1 MESMAILFLLILIR
15 TSALVMTAPLI
26 GSRAIPI
33 RFRVGIAII
42 LSLVTLPMVHSH
54 TAAIDSLS
62 SNPAKLLHLA
72 SAELVIGFA
81 LGVGVSLMFAAAQ
94 MVGTLLG
101 QMAGIQ
107 ISDQLDPTTGQ
118 SGTPVSQF
126 FSILSLATFALMG
139 GPELVLSSLLNTF
152 IQLPIG
158 VQILSGGQGVDGA
171 ALARTEMADLL
182 VEILRQSFLLTLR
195 AVGPAVVAMMI
206 STVTISMIG
215 RSNPQMSL
223 SGIGFGSNV
232 VIMLLAVFL
241 FSGGC
246 VWLFVDDLTGVI
258 EHIQTTLVA
267 NPAVSVR

>member
-1 MESMAILFLLILIR
+1 MLPA
-15 TSALVMTAPLI
+15 ALST
-26 GSRAIPI
+26 
-33 RFRVGIAII
+33 
-42 LSLVTLPMVHSH
+42 
-54 TAAIDSLS
+54 
-62 SNPAKLLHLA
+62 NPSELLHLA
-72 SAELVIGFA
+72 SSELMIGFA
-81 LGVGVSLMFAAAQ
+81 LGLGVSLMFASAQ
-94 MVGTLLG
+94 MAGTILG

-126 FSILSLATFALMG
+126 FSMLSLATFALMG

-152 IQLPIG
+152 VALPIG
-158 VQILSGGQGVDGA
+158 VQVFSGGEGA
-171 ALARTEMADLL
+171 ALARADMADLL

-215 RSNPQMSL
+215 RSCPQMNL

-246 VWLFVDDLTGVI
+246 VWLFVDDLTSVV
-258 EHIQTTLVA
+258 EHIQATLVA
-267 NPAVSVR
+267 APAASVR

>member
-1 MESMAILFLLILIR
+1 MESMAILFLLILVR
-15 TSALVMTAPLI
+15 TSALVMTAPLL
-26 GSRAIPI
+26 GGRAIPI
-33 RFRVGIAII
+33 RFRVGFAIM
-42 LSLVTLPMVHSH
+42 LSLVTLPMIRSH
-54 TAAIDSLS
+54 AVIADPLLF
-62 SNPAKLLHLA
+62 NPAELLHLA

-81 LGVGVSLMFAAAQ
+81 LGLGVSVMFAAAQ
-94 MVGTLLG
+94 MAGTLLG
-101 QMAGIQ
+101 QMAGVQ

-139 GPELVLSSLLNTF
+139 GPELVLSALLNTF
-152 IQLPIG
+152 VELPIG
-158 VQILSGGQGVDGA
+158 TQIFSGAQGAEGV

-182 VEILRQSFLLTLR
+182 VEVLRQSFLLTLR

-215 RSNPQMSL
+215 RSNPQMNL

-246 VWLFVDDLTGVI
+246 VWLFVDDLTGVV
-258 EHIQTTLVA
+258 EHIQATLVA
-267 NPAVSVR
+267 NPAAAVH

>member
-1 MESMAILFLLILIR
+1 MESLAILFLLILVR
-15 TSALVMTAPLI
+15 TTALVMTAPLL
-26 GSRAIPI
+26 GSRAIPF
-33 RFRVGIAII
+33 RFRVAMAIV
-42 LSLVTLPMVHSH
+42 LSLVTLPMIHSR
-54 TAAIDSLS
+54 TSLGDVIS
-62 SNPAKLLHLA
+62 TNPSDLLHLA
-72 SAELVIGFA
+72 SAELIIGFA
-81 LGVGVSLMFAAAQ
+81 LGLGVSLMFASAQ
-94 MVGTLLG
+94 MAGTLLG
-101 QMAGIQ
+101 QMSGIQ

-152 IQLPIG
+152 VELPIG
-158 VQILSGGQGVDGA
+158 VQVFSSAEGA
-171 ALARTEMADLL
+171 SLARTDMADLL

-215 RSNPQMSL
+215 RSCPQMNL

-246 VWLFVDDLTGVI
+246 VWLFVDDLTSVV

-267 NPAVSVR
+267 SPAAAFR

>member
-1 MESMAILFLLILIR
+1 MESVAILFLLILVR
-15 TSALVMTAPLI
+15 TSALVMTAPLL
-26 GSRAIPI
+26 GSRAIPV
-33 RFRVGIAII
+33 RFRAGIAVV
-42 LSLVTLPMVHSH
+42 LSLVTLPMVRSH
-54 TAAIDSLS
+54 ALAVDSLS
-62 SNPAKLLHLA
+62 FDPAKLLHLA
-72 SAELVIGFA
+72 LAELVIGFA
-81 LGVGVSLMFAAAQ
+81 LGLGVSLIFAAAQ
-94 MVGTLLG
+94 MAGTLLG

-152 IQLPIG
+152 VQLPIG
-158 VQILSGGQGVDGA
+158 VQVLASAQDAGGV
-171 ALARTEMADLL
+171 ALARTDMADLI

-215 RSNPQMSL
+215 RSSPQMNL

-246 VWLFVDDLTGVI
+246 VWLFVDDLTGVV

-267 NPAVSVR
+267 NPAASVR

>member
-1 MESMAILFLLILIR
+1 MESVAILFLLVLVR
-15 TSALVMTAPLI
+15 TTALVMTAPLL

-33 RFRVGIAII
+33 RFRVGIGIV
-42 LSLVTLPMVHSH
+42 LSLITLPMIRSH
-54 TAAIDSLS
+54 TTLPESLV
-62 SNPAKLLHLA
+62 NEPAEVLHLA

-81 LGVGVSLMFAAAQ
+81 LGLGVSLMFAAAQ
-94 MVGTLLG
+94 MSGTLLG

-152 IQLPIG
+152 VELPVG
-158 VQILSGGQGVDGA
+158 VRVFSGIDGA
-171 ALARTEMADLL
+171 TLARKDMADLL
-182 VEILRQSFLLTLR
+182 IEVLRQSFLLTLR

-215 RSNPQMSL
+215 RSCPQMNL

-246 VWLFVDDLTGVI
+246 VWLFVDDLTSVV
-258 EHIQTTLVA
+258 EQIQTTLVA
-267 NPAVSVR
+267 NPAATVR

>member
-1 MESMAILFLLILIR
+1 MESVAILFLLVLVR
-15 TSALVMTAPLI
+15 TTALVMTAPLL

-33 RFRVGIAII
+33 HFRVGIGIV
-42 LSLVTLPMVHSH
+42 LSLITLPMIRSH
-54 TAAIDSLS
+54 TTLPESLV
-62 SNPAKLLHLA
+62 NEPAEVLHLA

-81 LGVGVSLMFAAAQ
+81 LGLGVSLMFAAAQ
-94 MVGTLLG
+94 MSGTLLG

-152 IQLPIG
+152 VELPVG
-158 VQILSGGQGVDGA
+158 VRVFSGTDGA
-171 ALARTEMADLL
+171 ALARKDLADLL
-182 VEILRQSFLLTLR
+182 IEVLRQSFLLTLR

-215 RSNPQMSL
+215 RSCPQMNL

-246 VWLFVDDLTGVI
+246 VWLFVDDLTSVV
-258 EHIQTTLVA
+258 EQIQTTLVA
-267 NPAVSVR
+267 NPAATVR

>member
-1 MESMAILFLLILIR
+1 MESLAILFLLILVR
-15 TSALVMTAPLI
+15 TAALVMTAPLL
-26 GSRAIPI
+26 GSRAIPF
-33 RFRVGIAII
+33 RFRFATAIV
-42 LSLVTLPMVHSH
+42 LSLVTLPMIHSR
-54 TAAIDSLS
+54 TSLADAIST
-62 SNPAKLLHLA
+62 NPSDLLHLA
-72 SAELVIGFA
+72 SAELIIGFA
-81 LGVGVSLMFAAAQ
+81 LGLGVSLMFASAQ
-94 MVGTLLG
+94 MAGTLLG

-139 GPELVLSSLLNTF
+139 GPELLLSSLLTTF
-152 IQLPIG
+152 VELPIG
-158 VQILSGGQGVDGA
+158 VQVFSGTEGA
-171 ALARTEMADLL
+171 SLARTDMADLL
-182 VEILRQSFLLTLR
+182 VELLRQSFLLTLR

-215 RSNPQMSL
+215 RSCPQMNL

-246 VWLFVDDLTGVI
+246 VWLFVDDLTSVV

-267 NPAVSVR
+267 SPAAAVR

>member
-1 MESMAILFLLILIR
+1 MESLAILFLLILVR
-15 TSALVMTAPLI
+15 TTALVMTAPLL
-26 GSRAIPI
+26 GSRAIPF
-33 RFRVGIAII
+33 RFRAGIAVV
-42 LSLVTLPMVHSH
+42 LSLVTLPMIRSH
-54 TAAIDSLS
+54 AMLPASLAT
-62 SNPAKLLHLA
+62 NPSELLHLA

-81 LGVGVSLMFAAAQ
+81 LGLGVSLMFASAQ
-94 MVGTLLG
+94 MAGTMLG

-139 GPELVLSSLLNTF
+139 GPELVLSSLMNTF
-152 IQLPIG
+152 VELPIG
-158 VQILSGGQGVDGA
+158 SHVFSAGEGA
-171 ALARTEMADLL
+171 ALARTDMANLL

-215 RSNPQMSL
+215 RSCPQMNL

-246 VWLFVDDLTGVI
+246 VWLFVDDLTGVV
-258 EHIQTTLVA
+258 EHIQETLVA
-267 NPAVSVR
+267 SPAATFH